1 MGGALPTGRSTGTK
15 MGQTIATTQYF
26 TGSLSA
32 ASEQRAAVLGVTCVM
47 GWQAAGGGMS
57 PWVTGNGSRVLRV
70 LEAAAGVGDA
80 AQRVSAPDKSP
91 PGA

>member
-1 MGGALPTGRSTGTK
+1 M
-15 MGQTIATTQYF
+15 TQYF

-32 ASEQRAAVLGVTCVM
+32 ASEQRAVLGVTCVT

-57 PWVTGNGSRVLRV
+57 PWVMGNGSRVLRV
-70 LEAAAGVGDA
+70 LEAAAGVGVA
-80 AQRVSAPDKSP
+80 ARRVSAPDKSP